1 MLIVS
6 GWPYLQNKRHT
17 YNSQFCLQSL
27 IFTSL
32 SLSTLFLFLYIFLS
46 FSLSYS
52 LFLCLSLSFFPF
64 SNLFFSLFLGSFS
77 FLFSV
82 LKFISQSTHIYL
94 YYLTARWRAFHPW
107 FWSLWTSIPFSRR
120 IRAFSDCPFLKF
132 FFLLTV
138 FYIKV
143 VSGSYRYVM
152 DSYYS

>member
-1 MLIVS
+1 MPPKFNL
-6 GWPYLQNKRHT
+6 Y
-17 YNSQFCLQSL
+17 
-27 IFTSL
+27 IFIFIYP
-32 SLSTLFLFLYIFLS
+32 FLFLYIFVSFFAFLS
-46 FSLSYS
+46 LTTRFLILYFSVS
-52 LFLCLSLSFFPF
+52 LFFPSF
-64 SNLFFSLFLGSFS
+64 NLFFSLFLGSFS
-77 FLFSV
+77 LLFSV
-82 LKFISQSTHIYL
+82 LEFNSQSTHIYL